1 METVA
6 SLPGDEVKRDRLR
19 QKVGVQ
25 FVSYVTLHYYLS
37 PPSHEQLP
45 PTPLFILFA
54 TATGQRR
61 LGPCEIRNYPLTMDN
76 SNRYLASLERISSSV
91 KISNPSV
98 LNQNVRTG
106 HSGYFTSP
114 PRNWDSSPFPPTAVT
129 QTWEDIEDDEDV
141 SLDAFGKLK
150 LRLH

>member
-1 METVA
+1 VVTVT

-25 FVSYVTLHYYLS
+25 FVSYVTRHFISLFPLMNNFPLQHT
-37 PPSHEQLP
+37 SHFTLP
-45 PTPLFILFA
+45 A

-61 LGPCEIRNYPLTMDN
+61 LDPCEIRICPLTMDN
-76 SNRYLASLERISSSV
+76 SNRYFASA
-91 KISNPSV
+91 KISNPNV
-98 LNQNVRTG
+98 FHQDVRTG
-106 HSGYFTSP
+106 HSGYFASP
-114 PRNWDSSPFPPTAVT
+114 PRSWDSSPFPPTAVT
-129 QTWEDIEDDEDV
+129 QTWEDIEGDEDV